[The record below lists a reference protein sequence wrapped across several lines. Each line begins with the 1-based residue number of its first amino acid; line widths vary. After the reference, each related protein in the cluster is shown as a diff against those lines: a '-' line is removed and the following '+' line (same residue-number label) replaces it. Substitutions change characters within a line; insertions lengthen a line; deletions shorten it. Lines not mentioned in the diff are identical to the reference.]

1 MENTDFLGIDQLK
14 GLDDFL
20 SGMGKQDQVE
30 PEPEPESP
38 YAPQVADAIE
48 RAKKMAL
55 KMGVNPHLLEQQAVP
70 SSVSSEPQAPQ

>member
-1 MENTDFLGIDQLK
+1 MDNSDFLGIAQLK

-20 SGMGKQDQVE
+20 TGMGKQDQAE
-30 PEPEPESP
+30 PEPEEPSQF
-38 YAPQVADAIE
+38 APQVADAIE

-70 SSVSSEPQAPQ
+70 SFVSSEPQAPQ